1 MDKTETL
8 EKLLSRADDLPVL
21 PHIGMEI
28 LHLIEDKYS
37 VPTDFENVIEN
48 DQVLTLKILKLA
60 NSAYYGYPR
69 EILSIKEAII
79 ILGLDTLKS
88 LVLSLLTRQMLSKKL
103 EHYGLKNG
111 ELWEHSLIV
120 GMIARSLARSMKI
133 SNLERYFIAGLLH
146 DIGKLVFDV
155 FIDSEVHGFED
166 MVLDSELEI
175 TEVENRVSG
184 HDHAWLGAKLIER
197 WNLPEFLVHTVEFH
211 HDYNSASPQYRKDA
225 YLINVADRLSYK
237 VFDRGKKTFSLHK
250 EVLPEEYGKL
260 GMTGADM
267 EALLRSIRQS
277 MESVKIS

>member
-8 EKLLSRADDLPVL
+8 EKLLSHADDLPVL
-21 PHIGMEI
+21 PHVGMEI
-28 LHLIEDKYS
+28 LHLIDDKYS

-120 GMIARSLARSMKI
+120 GMIARSLARSMKL

-155 FIDSEVHGFED
+155 FIDSEVHGFEN
-166 MVLDSELEI
+166 MVVESELEI

-184 HDHAWLGAKLIER
+184 HDHAWLGARLIEH

-211 HDYNSASPQYRKDA
+211 HDYNHAPAQFRKDA
-225 YLINVADRLSYK
+225 YLINVADRLSYE
-237 VFDRGKKTFSLHK
+237 VFGRGKKTFAIHK

-267 EALLRSIRQS
+267 EALLQSIRQS